1 MSAELMLRLD
11 QTAQG
16 DSGEIHMELFDSRA
30 EGCAY
35 HITVKRQL

>member
-11 QTAQG
+11 QTIQG
-16 DSGEIHMELFDSRA
+16 DSGEIHMELFDSRT

-35 HITVKRQL
+35 YVAVKRQL